1 MSKLDEILE
10 DLESLTGVMTDAE
23 IEKATAAVAEA
34 QYHGKAIVDCMSRI
48 TTVIDSVQARNA

>member
-34 QYHGKAIVDCMSRI
+34 QYHGKAIAACMARI
-48 TTVIDSVQARNA
+48 MTVIDSVQSRNA